1 MVIMFIN
8 SLLMKCLSTF
18 EAALWDNGGWRVDGG
33 KGPGIKNVPLG
44 GGNDQPHN
52 NTHPVQ
58 IVFCWERIA

>member
-1 MVIMFIN
+1 MP
-8 SLLMKCLSTF
+8 KQTF